1 MKKLIP
7 IVAASLLSTVF
18 VGPVYADDV
27 KEKQKN
33 LLEKQQELGKKQ
45 EEVRE
50 KQVELNQ
57 ANKEVVVE
65 RAQEANKSMQQV
77 SRSSKI
83 TGAKVKN
90 TTGDSLGQINDLVID
105 PSNGQVVYAV
115 VSFCGLMGMGDK
127 LFAIPWR
134 ALHWTSPKDYY
145 VLDLDKDT
153 LKKAPGFDKKHWPE
167 NSEKWEEQREALGQF
182 YRVTP

>member
-1 MKKLIP
+1 MKTITSILT
-7 IVAASLLSTVF
+7 VSLLSAVF
-18 VGPVYADDV
+18 VGPAFADDV
-27 KEKQKN
+27 KEKTQD
-33 LLEKQQELGKKQ
+33 LLEKQEELNTKQQEVK
-45 EEVRE
+45 E
-50 KQVELNQ
+50 KQIELNQ
-57 ANKEVVVE
+57 ANKEVSIE

-90 TTGDSLGQINDLVID
+90 TTGENLGDIKDLVID

-115 VSFCGLMGMGDK
+115 VSFGGVMGMGNK

-153 LKKAPGFDKKHWPE
+153 LKNAPGFDKKHWPA
-167 NSEKWEEQREALGQF
+167 NSEKWEEQRQALGQF

>member
-1 MKKLIP
+1 MKKLTP
-7 IVAASLLSTVF
+7 LLAVSLLSAAF
-18 VGPVYADDV
+18 VIPVSADEV
-27 KEKQKN
+27 KEKQN
-33 LLEKQQELGKKQ
+33 DLIEKQQELNKKQ

-57 ANKEVVVE
+57 ANKEVAVE
-65 RAQEANKSMQQV
+65 RAQEANRSMQQV

-90 TTGDSLGQINDLVID
+90 TTGESLGDIKDLVID

-115 VSFCGLMGMGDK
+115 VSFGGVMGMGNK

-153 LKKAPGFDKKHWPE
+153 LKNAPGFDKKHWPD
-167 NSEKWEEQREALGQF
+167 SSDSWDLQREGLNQF
-182 YRVTP
+182 YGVSP